1 MNLSNHHLDQDTF
14 TSSKYVSNVSN
25 TANAYVL
32 FWEINTITYEITFL
46 RQFHFIFYYLIFLH
60 KVLVSPNRNL
70 ETNRTKSVKERLKKS
85 TWTPIV
91 LSWTN
96 RFLPSFFRWNRW
108 NPQMN
113 LLNHFLVKL
122 KASNLLE
129 MVWVTL
135 QKKPLVHSTIHFV
148 QKRKMMFQ
156 DMSSDW
162 STQ

>member
-1 MNLSNHHLDQDTF
+1 MELINEPIQSPLGSGHLHFIQICLERL
-14 TSSKYVSNVSN
+14 KYSTCICSILRNQYN
-25 TANAYVL
+25 
-32 FWEINTITYEITFL
+32 ITYEITFL
-46 RQFHFIFYYLIFLH
+46 RQFHFIIYCLIL
-60 KVLVSPNRNL
+60 SPNRNL

-135 QKKPLVHSTIHFV
+135 QKKPLVHSTINFV
-148 QKRKMMFQ
+148 QKRKMMF
-156 DMSSDW
+156 
-162 STQ
+162 